1 MSEERET
8 RLLMISPN
16 SKLTPDQLVR
26 AVHTMADTV
35 SVKETCYGCLYEA
48 DAATSRRILEEVRK
62 TYRNQVFSKRRGYP
76 QGDPRRC
83 RAQHGTRPGFAQLEA
98 EWECLPLIQ
107 AALDSFDA
115 GDSSYEEPAE
125 PKPLP
130 VNELKKICE
139 AFR

>member
-1 MSEERET
+1 MSEQRET
-8 RLLMISPN
+8 RLLMISPD

-26 AVHTMADTV
+26 AVHTMAAGI

-48 DAATSRRILEEVRK
+48 DAETSRRIVAEVRK
-62 TYRNQVFSKRRGYP
+62 TYRNQLFSKRRGYP

-107 AALDSFDA
+107 AALDSFDS
-115 GDSSYEEPAE
+115 GDASYSVPSER
-125 PKPLP
+125 KPLP
-130 VNELKKICE
+130 VTQLKEICE